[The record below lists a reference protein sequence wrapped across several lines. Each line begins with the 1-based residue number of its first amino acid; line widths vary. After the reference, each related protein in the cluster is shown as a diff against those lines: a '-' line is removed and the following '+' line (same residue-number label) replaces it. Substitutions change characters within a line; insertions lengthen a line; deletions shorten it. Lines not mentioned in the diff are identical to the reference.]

1 LPNGWVT
8 NALCVHYLAY
18 HRAQVPQR
26 ELDAV
31 AMLPPGLQPPT
42 DAEILT
48 PEFRDPPEPTLIGD
62 IETVFREMPEP
73 DVVHWTYTLVLRNH
87 ASMAAHV
94 KRAEVA
100 LSVDGVWAESER
112 LDLRTVI
119 TPDEARRI
127 ERVAVFRLADF
138 RRGRS
143 AAIAVSLSTSSRLAV
158 NWEVDGDWED
168 GDPLR
173 CRVVAAVPDA
183 AQ

>member
-1 LPNGWVT
+1 
-8 NALCVHYLAY
+8 
-18 HRAQVPQR
+18 
-26 ELDAV
+26 
-31 AMLPPGLQPPT
+31 
-42 DAEILT
+42 
-48 PEFRDPPEPTLIGD
+48 
-62 IETVFREMPEP
+62 
-73 DVVHWTYTLVLRNH
+73 
-87 ASMAAHV
+87 MAAHV

-127 ERVAVFRLADF
+127 DRVAVFRLADF